1 MSNNRRAIAEC
12 KSFIESVGKLKT
24 DAMIWKETEKAT
36 HSGLVIS
43 SLPFVAPHLAGNLG
57 STDRF
62 RHRFAIKSVQAR
74 RKSVQF
80 RSVALNEYIY
90 INILYICPCIY
101 IYI

>member
-43 SLPFVAPHLAGNLG
+43 SLPFVAPSWPEILAPPIGSDIDLPLKVFKLAG
-57 STDRF
+57 SQYS
-62 RHRFAIKSVQAR
+62 SV
-74 RKSVQF
+74 
-80 RSVALNEYIY
+80 L
-90 INILYICPCIY
+90 
-101 IYI
+101 